1 MPWLRSLNRQLN
13 RFFLYP
19 MGMELRRW
27 NIEYSMGIKLPQDLR
42 IVVGTETPVIF
53 DVGGNTGQS
62 VMRFGEIW
70 QSPTVISFEPDLI
83 SAEILERSG
92 PGRPHHLVVRSA
104 LTDSE
109 GFVTLYRYPQSDL
122 NSIYQRRSDSVF
134 GEPAIDQT
142 EVPCTTIDSYCQ
154 EHEIRRIDLLKIDV
168 EGAETLVITGGTK
181 TLQSDVVSNLLV
193 EVTFGDLFQ
202 HRPKPLELF
211 ALMEEF
217 GYYLT
222 GIYHQHVRGN
232 RLNWADV
239 LWTRNPV

>member
-1 MPWLRSLNRQLN
+1 
-13 RFFLYP
+13 

-42 IVVGTETPVIF
+42 MVVGTETPVIF
-53 DVGGNTGQS
+53 DVGGNIGQS
-62 VMRFGEIW
+62 GWSRELPGMRFGEIW
-70 QSPTVISFEPDLI
+70 QSPTIISFEPDPI
-83 SAEILERSG
+83 SAEALERSG

-109 GFVTLYRYPQSDL
+109 GFVTLYRYHQSDL
-122 NSIYQRRSDSVF
+122 NSIYQRRSNSFF
-134 GEPAIDQT
+134 GEPPIDQT
-142 EVPCTTIDSYCQ
+142 EVPCTTIDNYCQ
-154 EHEIRRIDLLKIDV
+154 EHGIRRIDLLKIDV
-168 EGAETLVITGGTK
+168 EGAETLVIAGGTK
-181 TLQSDVVSNLLV
+181 TLQSEVVLNVLI

-202 HRPKPLELF
+202 QRPKPLELF
-211 ALMEEF
+211 GMMEEF

-222 GIYHQHVRGN
+222 GVYHQHVRGN

>member
-1 MPWLRSLNRQLN
+1 M
-13 RFFLYP
+13 
-19 MGMELRRW
+19 
-27 NIEYSMGIKLPQDLR
+27 
-42 IVVGTETPVIF
+42 VVGTETPVIF
-53 DVGGNTGQS
+53 DVGGNIGQS

-70 QSPTVISFEPDLI
+70 QSPTIISFEPDPI
-83 SAEILERSG
+83 SAEVLERSG

-122 NSIYQRRSDSVF
+122 NSIYQRRSDSVV

-142 EVPCTTIDSYCQ
+142 EVPCTTIDNYCQ
-154 EHEIRRIDLLKIDV
+154 EHGIRRIDLLKIDV

-181 TLQSDVVSNLLV
+181 TLQSEVVLNVLI
-193 EVTFGDLFQ
+193 EVSFGDLFQ
-202 HRPKPLELF
+202 QRPKPLELF
-211 ALMEEF
+211 GMMEEF

-222 GIYHQHVRGN
+222 GVYHQQVRGN